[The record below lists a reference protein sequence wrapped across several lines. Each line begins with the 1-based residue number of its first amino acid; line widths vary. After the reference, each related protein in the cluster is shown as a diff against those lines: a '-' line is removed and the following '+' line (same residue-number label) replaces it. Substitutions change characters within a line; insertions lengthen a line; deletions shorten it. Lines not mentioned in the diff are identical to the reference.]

1 MITDIENLTIMF
13 TDIVGFSK
21 IVSSCSRNE
30 SEALIKQH
38 DKIVEKAIKRFGG
51 IKIKSIGDSFL
62 STFRSPTDA
71 VLCSMAI
78 QDALW
83 EYNQTDGVTQKI
95 IVRIALNA
103 GEVRLSSNDIF
114 GEAVNIA
121 ARLESQTPAG
131 AILLTESVYLSMNK
145 NEAELE
151 ALGPFE
157 FKGIPQPIN
166 IYRAR
171 AKKESSTDPTFA
183 LYPYDGAHQRL
194 KPAGRKRFTF
204 GRIFVGISASLLAGF
219 ISWWTT
225 IHYMPGIRPSEA
237 DKIAVE
243 FHSVD
248 PKRITDQKN
257 IINMEALYADLAY
270 SNPADIDPTFT
281 IIAETAP
288 LLVDKNYIVLKNKVS
303 EFSKKYTDNSYLEM
317 LKGHIAVYDKNYEK
331 GVEHYQKALK
341 EESTLANERLLS
353 KNLVRLIE
361 HQRPEAN
368 RLIARYFSQPMI
380 DELAKRTGQAGLQA
394 RYDAFYLLIDSGN
407 TDKIDRVGL
416 NIWDLKELEKC
427 QHKKVAI
434 IELNR
439 LNDPKALPALKA
451 VSEMG
456 LYDRIKYNCMAQEL
470 KQTIQKL
477 ESITAKSTS

>member
-1 MITDIENLTIMF
+1 MTYDIENLTIMF

-21 IVSSCSRNE
+21 IVASSSRNE
-30 SEALIKQH
+30 SEALIRQH
-38 DKIVEKAIKRFGG
+38 DKILERTIKRFGG
-51 IKIKSIGDSFL
+51 KKIKSVGDSFL

-83 EYNQTDGVTQKI
+83 EFNKRDGVTQKI

-114 GEAVNIA
+114 GEAVNVA

-145 NEAELE
+145 NEVDLE

-157 FKGIPQPIN
+157 FKGIPQSVN

-171 AKKESSTDPTFA
+171 AIKESSTDPTFA
-183 LYPYDGAHQRL
+183 LYPYDGAHQKL
-194 KPAGRKRFTF
+194 EPAGRKRFTF
-204 GRIFVGISASLLAGF
+204 GRIFVGISTSLLAAF
-219 ISWWTT
+219 ISWWMT
-225 IHYMPGIRPSEA
+225 INYMPGIRPSEA

-243 FHSVD
+243 FHSVGN
-248 PKRITDQKN
+248 KKFTDQKN
-257 IINMEALYADLAY
+257 IINTEALDSDLAD
-270 SNPADIDPTFT
+270 SNPIDIDPTFT
-281 IIAETAP
+281 IIAQTTP
-288 LLVDKNYIVLKNKVS
+288 LLLDKNYITLKNKVS

-317 LKGHIAVYDKNYEK
+317 LKGHIAVYDKNYK
-331 GVEHYQKALK
+331 RGIEHYQNALK
-341 EESTLANERLLS
+341 KEPTLANEKLLS

-368 RLIARYFSQPMI
+368 RLIARYFSQPMV
-380 DELAKRTGQAGLQA
+380 DELAKRSGQAGLLA

-416 NIWDLKELEKC
+416 NVWDLKELEKC

-439 LNDPKALPALKA
+439 LNDPKALPALKEA
-451 VSEMG
+451 SKMG
-456 LYDRIKYNCMAQEL
+456 FYDRIKYNCMTQEL
-470 KQTIQKL
+470 KQTIKKL
-477 ESITAKSTS
+477 EAKTAKSN